1 MAEDVRWKKVEKE
14 EKRTNAIIDLTDMD
28 EVELEDLLDDMYNR
42 HSNAEK
48 RPREAGEEKQA
59 VKRHNFDPTVVD
71 LTVRLQEIFPQVPLV
86 QVQQRCH
93 ELLEGRVDF
102 GSVEDVYERMT
113 EEFLQYGTGSFGEE
127 NGNDTGTTPIS
138 SDSIEMPNLVN
149 QIVKM
154 EAATGDELQA
164 TVKVEVKTEG
174 KTEDAL
180 QEVSSD
186 PLLVGSVKSEVKEE
200 NNYFVVPRGISLQG
214 QEGMAA
220 RQVKEEMMAADG
232 GSKKAPLGPVAF
244 QRYQILSRYVI
255 SSI

>member
-1 MAEDVRWKKVEKE
+1 MAEDVRRKEVKEE
-14 EKRTNAIIDLTDMD
+14 EKRANAVIDLTDMD
-28 EVELEDLLDDMYNR
+28 DVEVEDLLDHMYDGDGK
-42 HSNAEK
+42 AEK
-48 RPREAGEEKQA
+48 RPWEAGEEKQA
-59 VKRHNFDPTVVD
+59 AKRQHFGPTLVG
-71 LTVRLQEIFPQVPLV
+71 LASRLQEIFPQVPLV

-127 NGNDTGTTPIS
+127 NGKDTGTTPIS
-138 SDSIEMPNLVN
+138 SDSIERPNLVN

-244 QRYQILSRYVI
+244 QRYQILNRYVI

>member
-1 MAEDVRWKKVEKE
+1 MLDIQNLIK
-14 EKRTNAIIDLTDMD
+14 IYLYSDLTLI
-28 EVELEDLLDDMYNR
+28 V
-42 HSNAEK
+42 
-48 RPREAGEEKQA
+48 
-59 VKRHNFDPTVVD
+59 
-71 LTVRLQEIFPQVPLV
+71 
-86 QVQQRCH
+86 
-93 ELLEGRVDF
+93 F
-102 GSVEDVYERMT
+102 G
-113 EEFLQYGTGSFGEE
+113 GE

-220 RQVKEEMMAADG
+220 RQRALGRLCPARTTSAA
-232 GSKKAPLGPVAF
+232 PRWVAKSPMC
-244 QRYQILSRYVI
+244 SRP
-255 SSI
+255 S